1 LAETIKYLSWLVIF
15 VLKELEKLIEKTE
28 KDRDAL
34 AVVLFGSYVRNEGF
48 SDVDVCIVLKPKRF
62 AHLYLSRKRLRY
74 SIAFPNLDIQ
84 IFQQLPLPIKMRILK
99 EGKVMFC
106 KDEDALYDLA
116 FSTIREFELFKPRY
130 LSYLEGVLHA

>member
-1 LAETIKYLSWLVIF
+1 VHKKF
-15 VLKELEKLIEKTE
+15 KKLIEKTE

-34 AVVLFGSYVRNEGF
+34 AVALFGSYVRKERF
-48 SDVDVCIVLKPKRF
+48 SDVDVCVVLKPKKF
-62 AHLYLSRKRLRY
+62 AHLYLSRKRLKY

-99 EGKVMFC
+99 EGKVIFC

-130 LSYLEGVLHA
+130 LSYLDGVLHAG